1 MSKQNNDNYSLS
13 ETKTAFT
20 SEHIKRAVESPAG
33 QFITW
38 IFPKVGWLVVLWFMW
53 SAKAY
58 MDGFVAESKTVMTMQ
73 AAAARLESEV
83 AETKRAGER
92 NSTQLAQ
99 MQVNQITISESLKRT
114 TEILQNAQVNQA
126 VLDARVS
133 NLEKISR

>member
-1 MSKQNNDNYSLS
+1 
-13 ETKTAFT
+13 
-20 SEHIKRAVESPAG
+20 
-33 QFITW
+33 
-38 IFPKVGWLVVLWFMW
+38 
-53 SAKAY
+53 
-58 MDGFVAESKTVMTMQ
+58 
-73 AAAARLESEV
+73 LESEV